1 MLLRDKIR
9 DLEWAAYKQKRV
21 KKLKNN
27 DFSIISSNCIGM
39 FMYKDMGLKYLS
51 PTINLSIPMNDFVK
65 MAENLRWY
73 MEQKITKAE
82 TKEDYPVGFLG
93 DVEIRF
99 IHYSTFE
106 EAVWKW
112 EERKKRINWDNLFIA
127 GAERDGCTYGTI
139 RCFQQLPYKNKVIF
153 THVRYP
159 EFPSAYYIKG
169 FEEEKEVGV
178 ITFFKEQF
186 LKRRYLDD
194 FDYVNF
200 LNHPDAEKSGGN
212 QHD

>member
-39 FMYKDMGLKYLS
+39 FMYKDMELPYLS
-51 PTINLSIPMNDFVK
+51 STINLSIPMNDFVK

-73 MEQKITKAE
+73 MEQKITQAE

-127 GAERDGCTYGTI
+127 GAERDGCTYETI
-139 RCFQQLPYKNKVIF
+139 RRFQQLPYKNKVIF

-186 LKRRYLDD
+186 FKRRYLDD
-194 FDYVNF
+194 FDYVRF
-200 LNHPDAEKSGGN
+200 LNGSDVC
-212 QHD
+212 

>member
-39 FMYKDMGLKYLS
+39 FMYKDMELPYLS

-73 MEQKITKAE
+73 MEQKITQAE

-127 GAERDGCTYGTI
+127 GAERDGCTYETI
-139 RCFQQLPYKNKVIF
+139 RRFQQLPYKNKVIF

-186 LKRRYLDD
+186 FKRRYLDD
-194 FDYVNF
+194 FDYVRF
-200 LNHPDAEKSGGN
+200 LNGSDVC
-212 QHD
+212 

>member
-39 FMYKDMGLKYLS
+39 FMYKDMELPYLS

-65 MAENLRWY
+65 MAENLRCY
-73 MEQKITKAE
+73 MEQKITQAE
-82 TKEDYPVGFLG
+82 TKEGYPVGFLG

-99 IHYSTFE
+99 IHYGTFE

-127 GAERDGCTYGTI
+127 GVEKDGCTYETI
-139 RCFQQLPYKNKVIF
+139 RRFQQLPYKNKVIF

-186 LKRRYLDD
+186 FKRRYLDD
-194 FDYVNF
+194 FDYVKF
-200 LNHPDAEKSGGN
+200 LNGPDVC
-212 QHD
+212 

>member
-9 DLEWAAYKQKRV
+9 DLEWAAYKQKR
-21 KKLKNN
+21 KRKLKNN

-51 PTINLSIPMNDFVK
+51 PTINLSIRMNDFVK

-73 MEQKITKAE
+73 MEQKVTRAE
-82 TKEDYPVGFLG
+82 TKEDYPVGYLG
-93 DVEIRF
+93 DVKIHF
-99 IHYSTFE
+99 IHYTTFE

-139 RCFQQLPYKNKVIF
+139 RRFQQLPYKNKVIF

-194 FDYVNF
+194 FDYVKF
-200 LNHPDAEKSGGN
+200 LNGPDVC
-212 QHD
+212 

>member
-51 PTINLSIPMNDFVK
+51 PTINLSIRMNDFVK

-73 MEQKITKAE
+73 MEQKVTRAE
-82 TKEDYPVGFLG
+82 TKEDYPVGYLG
-93 DVEIRF
+93 DVKIHF
-99 IHYSTFE
+99 IHYTTFE

-139 RCFQQLPYKNKVIF
+139 RRFQQLPYKNKVIF

-159 EFPSAYYIKG
+159 EFPSAYYIRG

-194 FDYVNF
+194 FDYVKF
-200 LNHPDAEKSGGN
+200 LNGPDVC
-212 QHD
+212 

>member
-1 MLLRDKIR
+1 
-9 DLEWAAYKQKRV
+9 
-21 KKLKNN
+21 
-27 DFSIISSNCIGM
+27 
-39 FMYKDMGLKYLS
+39 
-51 PTINLSIPMNDFVK
+51 
-65 MAENLRWY
+65 
-73 MEQKITKAE
+73 MEQKITQAE
-82 TKEDYPVGFLG
+82 TKEGYPVGFLG

-99 IHYSTFE
+99 IHYGTFE

-127 GAERDGCTYGTI
+127 GVEKDGCTYETI
-139 RCFQQLPYKNKVIF
+139 RRFQQLPYKNKVIF

-186 LKRRYLDD
+186 FKRRYLDD
-194 FDYVNF
+194 FDYVKF
-200 LNHPDAEKSGGN
+200 LNGPDVC
-212 QHD
+212 

>member
-194 FDYVNF
+194 FDYVKF
-200 LNHPDAEKSGGN
+200 LNGPDVC
-212 QHD
+212 

>member
-39 FMYKDMGLKYLS
+39 FMYKDMELPYLS

-73 MEQKITKAE
+73 MEQKITQAE

-127 GAERDGCTYGTI
+127 GAERDGCTYETI
-139 RCFQQLPYKNKVIF
+139 RRFQQLPYKNKVIF

-186 LKRRYLDD
+186 FKRRYLDD
-194 FDYVNF
+194 FDYVKF
-200 LNHPDAEKSGGN
+200 LNGPDVC
-212 QHD
+212 

>member
-39 FMYKDMGLKYLS
+39 FMYKDMELPYLS

-73 MEQKITKAE
+73 MEQKITQAE

-127 GAERDGCTYGTI
+127 GAERDGCTYETI
-139 RCFQQLPYKNKVIF
+139 RRFQQLPYKNKVIF
-153 THVRYP
+153 INVDYP
-159 EFPSAYYIKG
+159 EF
-169 FEEEKEVGV
+169 
-178 ITFFKEQF
+178 
-186 LKRRYLDD
+186 
-194 FDYVNF
+194 
-200 LNHPDAEKSGGN
+200 
-212 QHD
+212 

>member
-9 DLEWAAYKQKRV
+9 DLEWSAYKQKR
-21 KKLKNN
+21 KRKLKNN

-73 MEQKITKAE
+73 MEQKITQAE
-82 TKEDYPVGFLG
+82 TKEHYPVGYLG
-93 DVEIRF
+93 DVEVRF

-139 RCFQQLPYKNKVIF
+139 RRFQQLPYKNKVIF

-159 EFPSAYYIKG
+159 EFSSAYYIKG

-194 FDYVNF
+194 FDYVKF
-200 LNHPDAEKSGGN
+200 LNGPDVG
-212 QHD
+212 

>member
-39 FMYKDMGLKYLS
+39 FMYKDMELPYLS

-73 MEQKITKAE
+73 MEQKITQAE

-127 GAERDGCTYGTI
+127 GAERDGCTYETI
-139 RCFQQLPYKNKVIF
+139 RRFQQLPYKNKVIF

-186 LKRRYLDD
+186 FKRRYLDD
-194 FDYVNF
+194 FDYVRF
-200 LNHPDAEKSGGN
+200 LNDS
-212 QHD
+212 DVC